1 MYGPQ
6 GDEIL
11 NDVVGQ
17 CDRKVEKG
25 KLLRISV
32 VLRSK
37 DGSAV
42 LRNVGVFGDFFMH
55 PEEAIEGL
63 EEAILRSG
71 LDVNAR
77 ETAISSFLSESGTEL
92 FGASAKDLAQAVQGA
107 IDDALSKNKE
117 G

>member
-1 MYGPQ
+1 M
-6 GDEIL
+6 D
-11 NDVVGQ
+11 DVVGR

-32 VLRSK
+32 TLRSS
-37 DGSAV
+37 GGV
-42 LRNVGVFGDFFMH
+42 LVLTGVNVFGDFFMH

-71 LDVNAR
+71 MDLEERQDGV
-77 ETAISSFLSESGTEL
+77 SSYLSEGGIEL
-92 FGASAKDLAQAVQGA
+92 FGASPADIALAVQGA
-107 IDDALSKNKE
+107 IEDGFLKARS